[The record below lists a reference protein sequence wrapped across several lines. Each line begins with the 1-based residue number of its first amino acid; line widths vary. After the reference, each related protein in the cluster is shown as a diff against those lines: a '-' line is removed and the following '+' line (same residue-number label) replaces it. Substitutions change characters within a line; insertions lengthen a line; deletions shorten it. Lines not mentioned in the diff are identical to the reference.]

1 MSLNETLKD
10 LPLDIKL
17 PVLSLEEAALSL
29 YTEDSLR
36 TDELNNL
43 RSVIQ
48 GAALALVDG
57 DFREADEMCRI
68 VTDRLNT
75 LAADESSAG
84 GHEQY
89 RV

>member
-1 MSLNETLKD
+1 MSLNETLRD
-10 LPLDIKL
+10 LPLGIKIH
-17 PVLSLEEAALSL
+17 VLSLEEAALAL
-29 YTEDSLR
+29 YNE
-36 TDELNNL
+36 DELRNAEL
-43 RSVIQ
+43 RNIRSIIQ

-84 GHEQY
+84 AHEQY
-89 RV
+89 R